1 MLLNYLVPF
10 DQKVLSMED
19 NIACNLLVVLH
30 LQMLKQKVY
39 LLLKNMDQ
47 LNNLNIG
54 FIFMLIFL
62 IDIFIFDF
70 SFRARF

>member
-10 DQKVLSMED
+10 DQKVLSMEE
-19 NIACNLLVVLH
+19 NIVSNLLVVLH

-70 SFRARF
+70 SFRTRF

>member
-19 NIACNLLVVLH
+19 NIVCNLLVVLH

-70 SFRARF
+70 SFRTRF

>member
-19 NIACNLLVVLH
+19 NIVCSLLVLLH
-30 LQMLKQKVY
+30 LQMIKQKVY
-39 LLLKNMDQ
+39 LLLENLDQ

-62 IDIFIFDF
+62 IDFIPVNF
-70 SFRARF
+70 SFKTRF

>member
-39 LLLKNMDQ
+39 LLLENLDQ

-62 IDIFIFDF
+62 IDFIPVNS
-70 SFRARF
+70 SFKTRF